1 MYGSKIGFRIF
12 LVINLKMQ
20 ANNGGVEMELM
31 SPELYY
37 EYHAKEYAERFR
49 IYSDA
54 AVRDIKR
61 QIGNEPDIQVTIEE
75 EERGKGLFSV
85 SMSISGLGEALFVR
99 KVGKNVIHLI
109 KKVKKLLLNKVRSHQ
124 HRKINRR
131 QLREQKELM
140 AS

>member
-1 MYGSKIGFRIF
+1 
-12 LVINLKMQ
+12 
-20 ANNGGVEMELM
+20 MEFI

-37 EYHAKEYAERFR
+37 EYHAKEYAEKFR
-49 IYSDA
+49 YYSDA
-54 AVRDIKR
+54 AVKDIKH

-75 EERGKGLFSV
+75 EKRGKGLFSV
-85 SMSISGLGEALFVR
+85 SMAISGMGEVLFVR
-99 KVGKNVIHLI
+99 KVGKNVLHLI
-109 KKVKKLLLNKVRSHQ
+109 KKVKKLLLNKVRSTQ